1 MLNSFRPLDS
11 LSVECL
17 TAEREF
23 VGSTLRSP
31 SNTQGSNITE
41 KQAPALP
48 PSHVFSGARISSL
61 PTNACSTENVPSKFW
76 KVDLVRR
83 VTR

>member
-31 SNTQGSNITE
+31 SNTQGPNITE
-41 KQAPALP
+41 KQAPA
-48 PSHVFSGARISSL
+48 
-61 PTNACSTENVPSKFW
+61 
-76 KVDLVRR
+76 
-83 VTR
+83 

>member
-1 MLNSFRPLDS
+1 MGHFMLNSFPPLDS

-31 SNTQGSNITE
+31 SNTQDPNITE
-41 KQAPALP
+41 KQAPA
-48 PSHVFSGARISSL
+48 
-61 PTNACSTENVPSKFW
+61 
-76 KVDLVRR
+76 
-83 VTR
+83 

>member
-1 MLNSFRPLDS
+1 MLNSFPPLDS

-23 VGSTLRSP
+23 VGSTLRSS
-31 SNTQGSNITE
+31 SNTQGPNITE
-41 KQAPALP
+41 KQAPAC
-48 PSHVFSGARISSL
+48 HVFSGARISSL
-61 PTNACSTENVPSKFW
+61 PTNACSTENVPSGKFW

>member
-31 SNTQGSNITE
+31 SNTQGPNITE
-41 KQAPALP
+41 K
-48 PSHVFSGARISSL
+48 HVFSGARISSL